1 MYSKESL
8 QAPNNNRKRGIEMIR
23 ENEIIMLL
31 LGIGVLIF
39 ILGNRL
45 SIQRVVKSRI
55 LIAGFCVQLAGW
67 LLTVLESFFLEGL
80 LNYFEHMCYAV
91 SALLVAFWCL
101 KVCRGKEE
109 TD

>member
-1 MYSKESL
+1 L
-8 QAPNNNRKRGIEMIR
+8 QAPNNNPKRGIDMIQ
-23 ENEIIMLL
+23 ENEIIMLV

-45 SIQRVVKSRI
+45 SIQRVPESRI

-67 LLTVLESFFLEGL
+67 LLTVLEGFFLEGV

-91 SALLVAFWCL
+91 SALLVAFWCF
-101 KVCRGKEE
+101 KTCRGKEE
-109 TD
+109 AD